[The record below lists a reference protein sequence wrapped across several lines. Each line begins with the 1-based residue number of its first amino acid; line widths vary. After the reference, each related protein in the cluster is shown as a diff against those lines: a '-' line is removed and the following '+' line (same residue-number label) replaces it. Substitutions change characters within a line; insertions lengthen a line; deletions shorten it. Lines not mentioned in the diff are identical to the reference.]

1 MVRSTNLRRALTWWA
16 SALGAALFFASLA
29 PRAGSAVAALLLS
42 AAATQ
47 AVLVLVAL
55 GGASLGREPLVKRLG
70 LGVSDAGLATIL
82 LLVVGFLGTS
92 QCLESILELA
102 QMRETG
108 TLAQLD
114 AAFSG
119 ARGPELA
126 LSVFVLGVAPGLG
139 EELFA
144 RGWIQRGLVP
154 LLGPQAAVLIAA
166 AVFGAL
172 HADRVHSAA
181 AFVLGLYLGAAV
193 ELTQSLRVSI
203 LCHITNNLVWVMTA
217 AYGSSW
223 LKAGGSPRTQVA
235 LGLCGAFAGALGL
248 GVAFRGRRLR
258 GRVAAHRKPVTGV
271 EEEPQQP

>member
-1 MVRSTNLRRALTWWA
+1 M
-16 SALGAALFFASLA
+16 
-29 PRAGSAVAALLLS
+29 LS

-47 AVLVLVAL
+47 AVLAFFAL
-55 GGASLGREPLVKRLG
+55 GAASLAHEPLLQRLG
-70 LGVSDAGLATIL
+70 LGANDASSITLL

-92 QCLESILELA
+92 QCLESVLELLHV
-102 QMRETG
+102 RETG

-114 AAFSG
+114 AVLSG
-119 ARGPELA
+119 LRGPELA
-126 LSVFVLGVAPGLG
+126 LAVLVLGVAPGLG

-154 LLGPQAAVLIAA
+154 FLGPQTSVVIAA
-166 AVFGAL
+166 AAFGVL

-193 ELTQSLRVSI
+193 QLTQSLRISI
-203 LCHITNNLVWVMTA
+203 LCHITNNLVWVLTA
-217 AYGSSW
+217 AYGASP
-223 LKAGGSPRTQVA
+223 LKAAASPGRQVT

-258 GRVAAHRKPVTGV
+258 RGMATQREPVTGI
-271 EEEPQQP
+271 EKEPQQP